1 MILWYKIVGLI
12 ELWVCCLW
20 RVNRITHFVIGGCF
34 IVCLRG
40 CCCATELCFGRMKDP
55 FFFNCFMFACELTL
69 AEVPHV
75 ACHMFSAKCKC
86 WSRVRRREQ
95 ADSAALRMQVG
106 ILVNGKLY
114 GSEGLLRQL
123 SFLFLPRKHPQM

>member
-55 FFFNCFMFACELTL
+55 FFFLTVTCS
-69 AEVPHV
+69 VPN
-75 ACHMFSAKCKC
+75 AS
-86 WSRVRRREQ
+86 
-95 ADSAALRMQVG
+95 VG
-106 ILVNGKLY
+106 QESDGENRLIVQ
-114 GSEGLLRQL
+114 R
-123 SFLFLPRKHPQM
+123 